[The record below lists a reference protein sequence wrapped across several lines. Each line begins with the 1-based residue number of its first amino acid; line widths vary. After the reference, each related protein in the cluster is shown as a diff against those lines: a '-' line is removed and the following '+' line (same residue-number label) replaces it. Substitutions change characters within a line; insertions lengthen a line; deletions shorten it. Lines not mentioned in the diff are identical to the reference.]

1 MTLPTPDPAQGAA
14 AEAQA
19 AEARRTALD
28 AVTAGSLTLDELF
41 AQVDAEDPHHQLGH
55 IHARALL
62 LALPHIG
69 EVKADEIL
77 DGLGIKHDEHID
89 VLGGQQRA
97 AIGQAVTDHSPQP

>member
-1 MTLPTPDPAQGAA
+1 MNLPPPDPAQGAA

-19 AEARRTALD
+19 TEARRTALQ
-28 AVTAGSLTLDELF
+28 VLTAGSLTLTELF

-55 IHARALL
+55 IHARAML

-77 DGLGIKHDEHID
+77 DGLGIPHSEHID
-89 VLGGQQRA
+89 VLGVLQRA
-97 AIGQAVTDHSPQP
+97 ALVQAVIDKSPKP